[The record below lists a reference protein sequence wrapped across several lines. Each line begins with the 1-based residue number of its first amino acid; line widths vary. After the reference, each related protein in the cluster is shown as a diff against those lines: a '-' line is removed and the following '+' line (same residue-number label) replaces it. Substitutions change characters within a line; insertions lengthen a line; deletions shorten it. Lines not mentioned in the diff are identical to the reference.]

1 MGTEVVTH
9 WSSETSRLK
18 VGAARAE
25 GAQTARTAIAVMVA
39 REYMLSGFKGWERW
53 KEEDEGL

>member
-1 MGTEVVTH
+1 MDIEVVTH

-39 REYMLSGFKGWERW
+39 REYMLSGFKG
-53 KEEDEGL
+53 